1 MFLEVSQNSQE
12 NTYARVSILIKK
24 ETLAQVFSCEL
35 CQISKGIF
43 FLEHLQWLFLEF
55 RYRISLALLYFKQRN
70 LNKSSFYPTLAV
82 DLVAGT
88 GNSTTPY
95 ALVFVVFRCCSGS
108 HVRPSVISV
117 LLSEGLSTLWR
128 SVLGRPQQHLKVR
141 CSSNLWKYY
150 RFTCLVSLE
159 N

>member
-12 NTYARVSILIKK
+12 NIYARVSILITK
-24 ETLAQVFSCEL
+24 ETLAQVFYCEF

-43 FLEHLQWLFLEF
+43 FLEHLRWLFLEF
-55 RYRISLALLYFKQRN
+55 RYRISLALLHFKQRN

-82 DLVAGT
+82 DLVATT

-108 HVRPSVISV
+108 HVRPSVISI
-117 LLSEGLSTLWR
+117 LLSEGLTWCTSI
-128 SVLGRPQQHLKVR
+128 GRPQQHLKVR
-141 CSSNLWKYY
+141 CSSSLWKYY
-150 RFTCLVSLE
+150 RFACLVSLE

>member
-108 HVRPSVISV
+108 HVRPSVISI
-117 LLSEGLSTLWR
+117 LLSEGLTWCTSI
-128 SVLGRPQQHLKVR
+128 GRPQQHLKVR
-141 CSSNLWKYY
+141 CSSSLWKYY
-150 RFTCLVSLE
+150 RFACLVSLE